1 VSKAENWAVAAQN
14 KDMFKQLLLQA
25 IQEGQVQTD
34 LTNTIMLRRAKW
46 LLDSIDN
53 LF

>member
-1 VSKAENWAVAAQN
+1 MSRLKETEGGREIRLL
-14 KDMFKQLLLQA
+14 KQSQA

-53 LF
+53 YF